1 MYVKNY
7 MTTNLIVIGPEA
19 SMIDANDLM
28 KQHNINRLPVVENER
43 LVGLITRSIIA
54 ENSPS
59 GATSL
64 SKFEIN
70 YLLDKTKVKDIMEKQ
85 VIQISPDHLLEEAA
99 VIMRNSNIGVLV
111 VSENNQI
118 KGIITDKD
126 IFRAFADISGYNIPG
141 SSVVV
146 AVQQDRRGVIEEIGD
161 ALLESD
167 SNLTNLVVY
176 HTEDGIRVVIHI
188 DSDNPSD
195 LVEKLKNRNL
205 IVNSVQVKEME

>member
-1 MYVKNY
+1 

-64 SKFEIN
+64 SKFELN

-205 IVNSVQVKEME
+205 IVNSVKVKEIE

>member
-64 SKFEIN
+64 SKFELN

-188 DSDNPSD
+188 DSDDPSD

>member
-64 SKFEIN
+64 SKFELN

>member
-64 SKFEIN
+64 SKFELN

-85 VIQISPDHLLEEAA
+85 VIQISPNHLLEEAA

>member
-7 MTTNLIVIGPEA
+7 MTTNLILIGPEA

-64 SKFEIN
+64 SKFELN

-85 VIQISPDHLLEEAA
+85 VIQISPNHLLEEAA

-188 DSDNPSD
+188 DSDKPSD

-205 IVNSVQVKEME
+205 IVNSVQVKEIE

>member
-7 MTTNLIVIGPEA
+7 MTTNLILIGPEA

-64 SKFEIN
+64 SKFELN

-85 VIQISPDHLLEEAA
+85 VIQISPNHLLEEAA

-118 KGIITDKD
+118 EGIITDKD

-205 IVNSVQVKEME
+205 IVNSVQVKEIE

>member
-1 MYVKNY
+1 

-64 SKFEIN
+64 SKFELN

>member
-64 SKFEIN
+64 SKFELN

-161 ALLESD
+161 ALLESE

>member
-161 ALLESD
+161 ALLESE

>member
-1 MYVKNY
+1 

-64 SKFEIN
+64 SRFELN

-111 VSENNQI
+111 VSDNNQI

-205 IVNSVQVKEME
+205 IVNSVKVKEIE

>member
-64 SKFEIN
+64 SKFELN

-111 VSENNQI
+111 VSDNNQI

-205 IVNSVQVKEME
+205 IVNSVKVKEIE

>member
-7 MTTNLIVIGPEA
+7 MTTDLILIEPDA

-28 KQHNINRLPVVENER
+28 KKHNINRLPVVENDC
-43 LVGLITRSIIA
+43 LVGLITRNIIA

-64 SKFEIN
+64 SKYELN
-70 YLLDKTKVKDIMEKQ
+70 YLLDKTKVKDIMEKN
-85 VIQISPDHLLEEAA
+85 VIQISPNHLLEQAA

-111 VSENNQI
+111 VSENGQI

-126 IFRAFADISGYNIPG
+126 IFKAFADISGYNIPG

-176 HTEDGIRVVIHI
+176 HTDDGIRVIIHI
-188 DSDNPSD
+188 DSNDPSD
-195 LVEKLKNRNL
+195 LVEKLKNRQL
-205 IVNSVQVKEME
+205 IVNSVQVKEIE

>member
-1 MYVKNY
+1 
-7 MTTNLIVIGPEA
+7 MTTNLILIGPEA

-64 SKFEIN
+64 SKFELN

-85 VIQISPDHLLEEAA
+85 VIQISPNHLLEEAA

-205 IVNSVQVKEME
+205 IVNSVQVKEIE

>member
-111 VSENNQI
+111 VSENNHI

-188 DSDNPSD
+188 DSDDPSD

-205 IVNSVQVKEME
+205 IVNSVQVKEIE

>member
-7 MTTNLIVIGPEA
+7 MTTNLILIGPEA

-43 LVGLITRSIIA
+43 LVGLITHSIIA

-64 SKFEIN
+64 SKFELN

-85 VIQISPDHLLEEAA
+85 VIQISPNHLLEEAA

-205 IVNSVQVKEME
+205 IVNSVQVKEIE

>member
-1 MYVKNY
+1 
-7 MTTNLIVIGPEA
+7 MTTELITINPEA
-19 SMIDANDLM
+19 SMIDASDLM
-28 KQHNINRLPVVENER
+28 KKHNINRLPVVENER
-43 LVGLITRSIIA
+43 LIGLITRATIIQ
-54 ENSPS
+54 NSPS

-64 SKFEIN
+64 SKYELN
-70 YLLDKTKVKDIMEKQ
+70 YLLDKTKVKDIMEKK
-85 VIQISPDHLLEEAA
+85 VVQITPNHLLEQAA
-99 VIMRNSNIGVLV
+99 VIMRNSNLGVLV

-126 IFRAFADISGYNIPG
+126 IFKAFADISGYSIPG

-146 AVQQDRRGVIEEIGD
+146 EVAQDRRGVIEEIGD

-188 DSDNPSD
+188 DSEDATL

-205 IVNSVQVKEME
+205 IVSSVQVKEID

>member
-7 MTTNLIVIGPEA
+7 MTTNLILIEPEA

-64 SKFEIN
+64 SKFELN

-85 VIQISPDHLLEEAA
+85 VIQISPNHLLEEAA

-205 IVNSVQVKEME
+205 IVNSVQVKEIE

>member
-64 SKFEIN
+64 SKFELN

-146 AVQQDRRGVIEEIGD
+146 EVQQDRRGVIEEIGD

>member
-64 SKFEIN
+64 SKFELN

-111 VSENNQI
+111 VSDNNQI

-188 DSDNPSD
+188 DSDDPSD

-205 IVNSVQVKEME
+205 IVNSVKVKEIE

>member
-43 LVGLITRSIIA
+43 LIGLITRSIIA

-205 IVNSVQVKEME
+205 IVNSVQVKEIE

>member
-205 IVNSVQVKEME
+205 IVNSVQVKEIE

>member
-64 SKFEIN
+64 SKFELN

-111 VSENNQI
+111 VSDNNQI

>member
-1 MYVKNY
+1 

-64 SKFEIN
+64 SRFELN

>member
-64 SKFEIN
+64 SKFELN

-111 VSENNQI
+111 VSEDNQI

>member
-1 MYVKNY
+1 

-64 SKFEIN
+64 SKFELN

-111 VSENNQI
+111 VSDNNQI

-205 IVNSVQVKEME
+205 IVNSVKVKEIE

>member
-64 SKFEIN
+64 SKFELN

-205 IVNSVQVKEME
+205 IVNSVQVKEIE

>member
-1 MYVKNY
+1 

-205 IVNSVQVKEME
+205 IVNSVQVKEIE

>member
-7 MTTNLIVIGPEA
+7 MTTNLILIGPEA
-19 SMIDANDLM
+19 SIIDANDLM

-64 SKFEIN
+64 SKFELN

-85 VIQISPDHLLEEAA
+85 VIQISPNHLLEEAA

-205 IVNSVQVKEME
+205 IVNSVQVKEIE

>member
-161 ALLESD
+161 ALLESE

-205 IVNSVQVKEME
+205 IVNSVQVKEIE

>member
-7 MTTNLIVIGPEA
+7 MTTNLILIGPEA

-64 SKFEIN
+64 SKFELN

-85 VIQISPDHLLEEAA
+85 VIQISPNHLLEEAA

-205 IVNSVQVKEME
+205 IVNSVQVKEIE

>member
-7 MTTNLIVIGPEA
+7 MTTNLIVVGPEA

-205 IVNSVQVKEME
+205 IVNSVQVKEIE

>member
-64 SKFEIN
+64 SKFELN

-205 IVNSVQVKEME
+205 IVNSVQLKEME

>member
-7 MTTNLIVIGPEA
+7 MTTNLILIGPEA

-64 SKFEIN
+64 SKFELN

-85 VIQISPDHLLEEAA
+85 VIQISPNHLLEEAA

-176 HTEDGIRVVIHI
+176 HTEDGIRGVIHI

-205 IVNSVQVKEME
+205 IVNSVQVKEIE